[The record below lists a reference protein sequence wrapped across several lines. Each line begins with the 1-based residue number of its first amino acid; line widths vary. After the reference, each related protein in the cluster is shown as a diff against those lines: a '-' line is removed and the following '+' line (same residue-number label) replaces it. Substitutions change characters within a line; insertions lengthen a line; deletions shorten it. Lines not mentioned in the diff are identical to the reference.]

1 MKLED
6 IKHKKNFSPVLGRAL
21 LGNMPLQMFCKYIL
35 IQDYEDYKGETSIYS
50 EFFLEVVKC
59 FKNYKRLYK
68 IISEIREK
76 MKYPLTFGFKIHP
89 GGLYKFELYFYYS
102 YRKIHKFKKED
113 MVNDY
118 NILME
123 VLKENG
129 YTKNLSSLI
138 KDTKQELST
147 IWSFDFY
154 DTDEF
159 FGEKINFYTQNKTGP
174 DHVIFW
180 GDQYTKSLKGVEK
193 EGLFFIFNK
202 KYDLDLVRDLK
213 YNFSSSQIKS
223 ALEILNKYNCKEYGV
238 CNKSEEDGS
247 VILYVQYYGVT
258 DKDFENFLI
267 NNHYPK
273 SLVKHYQDNKIKY
286 EEMIKDVTEVYR
298 IKKDGF
304 ELFRWGIYGMI

>member
-129 YTKNLSSLI
+129 YTTEKFLSETSKYFFNIHIFKLI
-138 KDTKQELST
+138 SEKFLDKKVPNPSKVL
-147 IWSFDFY
+147 
-154 DTDEF
+154 
-159 FGEKINFYTQNKTGP
+159 EKIKK
-174 DHVIFW
+174 IFA
-180 GDQYTKSLKGVEK
+180 
-193 EGLFFIFNK
+193 I
-202 KYDLDLVRDLK
+202 
-213 YNFSSSQIKS
+213 I
-223 ALEILNKYNCKEYGV
+223 GV
-238 CNKSEEDGS
+238 CS
-247 VILYVQYYGVT
+247 IT
-258 DKDFENFLI
+258 
-267 NNHYPK
+267 
-273 SLVKHYQDNKIKY
+273 
-286 EEMIKDVTEVYR
+286 
-298 IKKDGF
+298 
-304 ELFRWGIYGMI
+304 